1 MKIFAKRLWFVRV
14 AFLLG
19 ACDSNV
25 HSADDVAAELA
36 SEASTSATAGVT
48 GAIEGD
54 ASASAVT
61 VNPRLLRRFKPLRDA
76 LVAEGDVNARAQ
88 VDLGRMLYFETR
100 LSKNHDVSCNSCHK
114 LDAYGVDGERTS
126 RGHRQQ
132 RGTRNSPTVYNAA
145 GHFAQFWDGRADTIE
160 AQATAPIV
168 NPLEMALASHADAE
182 RVLRSIP
189 EYRTRFAAA
198 FPSDAEPVSAANIG
212 KALGAFE
219 RGLVTPSRWDSYL
232 KGDKRALVAQ
242 EVEGLAVFTSV
253 GCMVCHTGEFLGG
266 SMFEKAGVVEDWP
279 NQADQGRFDVS
290 RNPGDRMMFKVPT
303 LRNVEKTAPYF
314 HDGSAA
320 TLDDAVR
327 MMGRHQL
334 GLELTQR
341 ERASI
346 VAWLRSLTGALPNEY
361 VRAPAL
367 PAASAETPHPDPT

>member
-1 MKIFAKRLWFVRV
+1 VKIFAKRLWFVRF

-19 ACDSNV
+19 ACDANV

-36 SEASTSATAGVT
+36 SEANAVSTAGVT
-48 GAIEGD
+48 GATEGD
-54 ASASAVT
+54 GSAPPIG
-61 VNPRLLRRFKPLRDA
+61 VNPRLLRRFKPLREA
-76 LVAEGDVNARAQ
+76 LVAEGDVTTTAQ

-126 RGHRQQ
+126 LGHRQQ

-160 AQATAPIV
+160 AQATAPMV
-168 NPLEMALASHADAE
+168 NPLEMALASPAAAE
-182 RVLRSIP
+182 NVLRSIP

-198 FPSDAEPVSAANIG
+198 FPGDAEPVSAANIG

-219 RGLVTPSRWDSYL
+219 RGLLTPSRWDDYL
-232 KGDKRALVAQ
+232 KGNKRALTTQ
-242 EVEGLAVFTSV
+242 EVEGLAVFTGV

-279 NQADQGRFDVS
+279 NQADQGRYDVS
-290 RNPGDRMMFKVPT
+290 SNPGDRMMFKVPT

-346 VAWLRSLTGALPNEY
+346 VAWLRSLTGELPHEY

-367 PAASAETPHPDPT
+367 PAASAETPRPDPT